1 MKPNFIFT
9 QLLLLFFKFWNNN
22 MSEKD
27 LRRLANEAE
36 TLELNDLIKIKEL
49 LDAAVSKQ
57 RDYNKM
63 MIDRI
68 GPPYYT

>member
-1 MKPNFIFT
+1 
-9 QLLLLFFKFWNNN
+9 

-63 MIDRI
+63 MTDRS

>member
-1 MKPNFIFT
+1 
-9 QLLLLFFKFWNNN
+9 
-22 MSEKD
+22 MSDNE

-36 TLELNDLIKIKEL
+36 TLELNDLIKIREL
-49 LDAAVSKQ
+49 LDVAVSKQ

-63 MIDRI
+63 IIDRS

>member
-1 MKPNFIFT
+1 
-9 QLLLLFFKFWNNN
+9 
-22 MSEKD
+22 MSEND
-27 LRRLANEAE
+27 LRRLADEAE
-36 TLELNDLIKIKEL
+36 TLELNDLIKIREL

-63 MIDRI
+63 IIDRS